1 MKKILFLVSVFLL
14 LQLSFALLPAD
25 AVTQGGTLI
34 IGLGADPAGGL
45 DPESVMNNE
54 SGFIMATLY
63 DSLTAYKPGTAE
75 VTAGLAERW
84 DISADGKVYTF
95 HLRKGV
101 TFHDG
106 TPFNGQTY
114 VQALDR
120 LLNKDHPYFYKK
132 QEGVSS
138 MVTYSLEP
146 AVESYKALDDAT
158 VQMTLKTPYAPFL
171 SDLAMVWLGVVSP
184 RAVDKYGFEVSKH
197 PVGTGPFTFVE
208 WVSNDHVTVQANP
221 NYWGEKPKLDRIIF
235 RVVPEGSVRTLKLQ
249 KGEIHI
255 MADVPP
261 ETINRLEEDPNV
273 TVLRQAGLTVNGIG
287 IPRRVKPFDDVRV
300 RQALNYAVNKE
311 EMNKFLYKGIAVPMR
326 SPIPPV
332 LWGYNDSLEGYPY
345 NPEKAKQLLKE
356 AGYSDGFETELYA
369 YANPRGYN
377 SVGIKMATA
386 VQGYWNAIGVKAKIT
401 QLEWGAYLKTIRSKD
416 FASLSMR
423 GWSGDNGDPDNFLF
437 NLFHSSRLPDAYAGP
452 KEVDE
457 LIEQA
462 RVVTDEA
469 KRIALYKEIQAK
481 IMEDAPWVFINH
493 TQQVRAISK
502 KVHGYQLNPLQ
513 MFFNMEQVWMEQ

>member
-1 MKKILFLVSVFLL
+1 MRKVMFWLAVALVWLGSFSLL
-14 LQLSFALLPAD
+14 TAG

-34 IGLGADPAGGL
+34 IALGADPAGGL

-75 VTAGLAERW
+75 VVPGLAKSW
-84 DISADGKVYTF
+84 DISADGKTYTF
-95 HLRKGV
+95 HLREGV
-101 TFHDG
+101 SFHDG
-106 TPFNGQTY
+106 TPFNAQTY
-114 VQALDR
+114 IQALDR
-120 LLNKDHPYFYKK
+120 LLDENHPYFYKK

-138 MVTYSLEP
+138 MVAYSLEP
-146 AVESYKALDDAT
+146 TVASYKAVDDMT
-158 VQMTLKTPYAPFL
+158 VQITLKTPYAPFL

-184 RAVDKYGFEVSKH
+184 KAVEKYGFDVSKH

-208 WVSNDHVTVQANP
+208 WVPNDHVTVQANP
-221 NYWGEKPKLDRIIF
+221 NYWREKPKLDRIIF
-235 RVVPEGSVRTLKLQ
+235 RVVPEGSVRALKLQ
-249 KGEIHI
+249 KGEVHI

-261 ETINRLEEDPNV
+261 ETISRLERDPNV
-273 TVLRQAGLTVNGIG
+273 VVLRQAGLTVNGIG

-300 RQALNYAVNKE
+300 RRALNYAVNKE
-311 EMNKFLYKGIAVPMR
+311 EMNKFLYRGIAVPMK

-345 NPEKAKQLLKE
+345 NPEKAKQLLKA
-356 AGYSDGFETELYA
+356 AGYPDGFSTELYA
-369 YANPRGYN
+369 YPNPRGYN
-377 SVGIKMATA
+377 SVGAKMATA
-386 VQGYWNAIGVKAKIT
+386 VQGYWAQIGVKAKIV
-401 QLEWGAYLKTIRSKD
+401 QLEWGAYLRTVRSKD
-416 FASLSMR
+416 FAKLNMR

-437 NLFHSSRLPDAYAGP
+437 NLFHSSRLPTAFAGP
-452 KEVDE
+452 PEIDA

-462 RVVTDEA
+462 RVVTDQA
-469 KRIALYKEIQAK
+469 KRVALYKEIQAR

-502 KVHGYQLNPLQ
+502 KVHGFRLNPLQ